1 MTTEQLN
8 SITASLTQDES
19 KFECMNEILHSKIFK
34 NLREQ
39 ILLEYPQIMLAL
51 NPDDFTTICLAIFQS
66 GFQHGRRWQE
76 TQQLE
81 DLVR

>member
-8 SITASLTQDES
+8 SITESLIKDEN
-19 KFECMNEILHSKIFK
+19 KFEYMDEILQSTIFK
-34 NLREQ
+34 NLKLN
-39 ILLEYPQIMLAL
+39 ILLTYPQVMLSFNPEEL
-51 NPDDFTTICLAIFQS
+51 NAICLALFQS